1 MKKLLAAAVIAAAP
15 FAAMAGTVSDDF
27 TITATVAEKC
37 VILNGP
43 ADITVNYDPFDTNP
57 VTDSTTVEY
66 DCVKQTTYDISV
78 SPQNGYLT
86 GQTHGDTLNYNYTT
100 NPASLTGLT
109 DTDGI
114 VSGSPEQL
122 VINVEIPAGQN
133 VSVDTYTD
141 TVDVT
146 ITY

>member
-1 MKKLLAAAVIAAAP
+1 MKKLLAAVLIAAP
-15 FAAMAGTVSDDF
+15 MAAVAGTVSDDF
-27 TITATVAEKC
+27 TITANVAEKC

-43 ADITVNYDPFDTNP
+43 ADISVNYDPFDTTP

-66 DCVKQTTYDISV
+66 DCVKQTTYDITV
-78 SPQNGYLT
+78 QGQNGVLT
-86 GQTHGDTLNYNYTT
+86 GSTHGDTLTYNLTT

-109 DTDGI
+109 DTNGI
-114 VSGSPEQL
+114 VSGSPETL
-122 VINVEIPAGQN
+122 TIDVEIPAGQN
-133 VSVDTYTD
+133 VSVDTYTE

>member
-27 TITATVAEKC
+27 TITANVAEKC
-37 VILNGP
+37 VILSGP

-57 VTDSTTVEY
+57 VTASTSVDY
-66 DCVKQTTYDISV
+66 DCVKQTTYDITV
-78 SPQNGYLT
+78 QGQNGVLT
-86 GQTHGDTLNYNYTT
+86 GATYGESLTYNLTT

-109 DTDGI
+109 DTNGI
-114 VSGSPEQL
+114 VAGTPETL
-122 VINVEIPAGQN
+122 TIDVEIPPGQN
-133 VSVDTYTD
+133 VSVDTYTE

>member
-15 FAAMAGTVSDDF
+15 FAAMAGSVSDDF
-27 TITATVAEKC
+27 TITANVAEKC
-37 VILNGP
+37 VINNGP

-57 VTDSTTVEY
+57 VTDSTSVEY
-66 DCVKQTTYDISV
+66 DCVKETTYNITV
-78 SPQNGYLT
+78 QGQNGVLI
-86 GQTHGDTLNYNYTT
+86 GANNGDTLNYSLTT
-100 NPASLTGLT
+100 NPANLNGLT

-114 VSGSPEQL
+114 GNPQTL
-122 VINVEIPAGQN
+122 TINVEIPANQN
-133 VSVDTYTD
+133 VSVDTYTE